1 MMRGISTGN
10 LAHQLQITVQSSM
23 IVVVGSLNLDYVT
36 RVERHP
42 KPGQTVLGSDLELH
56 SGGKGANQAVAA
68 ARAGAKVR
76 MVGCLGSDMA
86 GSLLRGN
93 LEREGVDTSSLQTL
107 ETASGSA
114 FITLN
119 TQGQNTIVVSQ
130 GANGK
135 LRPSDLRVQ
144 TFSDAKLVLIQL
156 EIPLETALAAA
167 KLGRVAGA
175 RVVLNLAP
183 AQALEPSQL
192 RDVTTLVVNET
203 EAGVLLGRAPQNIK
217 EALLEVQALRELV
230 PEAIITL
237 GSNGAVYANSAGQG
251 HVPSFPVKVVDSTAA
266 GDAFIGAFAAAL
278 IEAASLEQAVRRGV
292 AAGALACTRIGAQP
306 SLPFESD
313 VDILLKSL

>member
-1 MMRGISTGN
+1 
-10 LAHQLQITVQSSM
+10 M

-42 KPGQTVLGSDLELH
+42 KPGETVLGSDLELH
-56 SGGKGANQAVAA
+56 PGGKGANQAVAV

-76 MVGCLGSDMA
+76 MVGCLGSDIA
-86 GSLLRGN
+86 GSLLRGS

-114 FITLN
+114 FIALN
-119 TQGQNTIVVSQ
+119 SAGQNTIVVSQ

-144 TFSDAKLVLIQL
+144 TFSDAKLVLLQL

-183 AQALEPSQL
+183 AQALEPNQL

-217 EALLEVQALRELV
+217 EA
-230 PEAIITL
+230 
-237 GSNGAVYANSAGQG
+237 
-251 HVPSFPVKVVDSTAA
+251 
-266 GDAFIGAFAAAL
+266 
-278 IEAASLEQAVRRGV
+278 
-292 AAGALACTRIGAQP
+292 
-306 SLPFESD
+306 
-313 VDILLKSL
+313 